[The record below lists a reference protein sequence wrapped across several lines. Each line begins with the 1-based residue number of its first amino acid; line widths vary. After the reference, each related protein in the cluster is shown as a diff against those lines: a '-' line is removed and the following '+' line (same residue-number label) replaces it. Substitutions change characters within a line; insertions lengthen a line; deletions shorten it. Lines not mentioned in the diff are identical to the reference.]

1 MSLIKQIEDAETKD
15 QLEAIGKQSP
25 LSVDVDKRKG
35 VETIRAE
42 LMEMA
47 EEAAASESGEKG
59 GDENQVEPA
68 QEGLSQN
75 HGEGEAADSDGGT
88 ATGEPG
94 TADEHSAPKPA
105 SKRQYSG
112 RLLKNR
118 KTGRLFPWTAQLAK
132 KREMQEV

>member
-59 GDENQVEPA
+59 GDENQGNPA

-75 HGEGEAADSDGGT
+75 HGEGDDGT

-132 KREMQEV
+132 KRDMQEV